1 MKISKNIHFTAYE
14 KIANSASRWQI
25 DEKSTRLFSKTD
37 WVVTEK
43 VHGANFCVITDG
55 LMVRCAKRRRLLDE
69 GERFFHHHTVLKR
82 IQEPVKAAF
91 VLVKERYAT
100 TKWVMIYGELFGG
113 CYPHPDVAPDP
124 AVQAVQTG
132 VYYSPTIAFYAF
144 DLALQEGDDA
154 CTRRYLD
161 YDQALEIF
169 QTVQLFHAQPLFIG
183 KWHDANRY
191 AVGFDSTIPAL
202 LSLPPLPQPNP
213 AEGIVIKPVTSILIE
228 TKKGQIRPII
238 KKKIA
243 QFAEDKRFH
252 QAQKWPTQQSTHSN
266 DALSMLKWEA
276 FNLVTENRLL
286 NAISKV
292 GITEGEERKQSRILF
307 NMLVADVYEELSAGQ
322 EAALYALT
330 SEEEV
335 QLRYYLYEEVRGLF
349 KVFFKRVVAW

>member
-1 MKISKNIHFTAYE
+1 MSKKINFTAYE
-14 KIANSASRWQI
+14 KIANSATHWQI
-25 DEKSTRLFSKTD
+25 DESSSRLFSKTD

-43 VHGANFCVITDG
+43 LHGANFCVMTDG
-55 LMVRCAKRRRLLDE
+55 VILRCAKRKRLLDE
-69 GERFFHHHTVLKR
+69 GERFFHHHTMLKR
-82 IQEPVKAAF
+82 IQKQVKAAF
-91 VLVKERYAT
+91 VLVKERYAK

-113 CYPHPDVAPDP
+113 SYPHPDVTPDPDP

-144 DLALQEGDDA
+144 DIAYQEGQEA
-154 CTRRYLD
+154 STRCYLN

-169 QTVQLFHAQPLFIG
+169 QTIHLFHAQPLFIG

-213 AEGIVIKPVTSILIE
+213 AEGIIIKPVTSIVIE

-252 QAQKWPTQQSTHSN
+252 QAQKWPTEQSRHSN

-292 GITEGEERKQSRILF
+292 GIREGEERKQSRILF
-307 NMLVADVYEELSAGQ
+307 NMLVADVYEELSARQ
-322 EAALYALT
+322 DTALHTLT
-330 SEEEV
+330 SEEEA
-335 QLRYYLYEEVRGLF
+335 QWRRYLYEQVRQLF
-349 KVFFKRVVAW
+349 KLFF